1 MTHET
6 SLIIA
11 KKASQAQL
19 LFPKSQYPTHRAY
32 IELFTM
38 MLSKQDICV
47 IESDIEILSI
57 ALGNSSHQL
66 FKTVS
71 SKASLTEKLDSL
83 IFDGLKLKIDA
94 RKRLAA
100 DQSELSKDSNSAVI
114 DLIFEKYKVE
124 RAFIEAFNQQTINE
138 QKIERIEEEKAKT
151 KASPKRL
158 LEKITNKNSYDNC
171 LDATA
176 LIKKQTIKAKSLF
189 PENLYPH
196 YRRFIDFLIQQATND
211 SLRLSGA
218 EMERLSSAFGSEELA
233 AFVNLRSHNTI
244 EDKLKHIT
252 FSGLQLKISAKKRLK
267 DTGSELSTIANI
279 SVIREITKQYQG
291 KLNAIEAK
299 KNQEREAQRQAAQ
312 AKRLRDIKDAEIE
325 RLKKFSDFPQFDIK
339 NIPKGSRGE
348 TILKKL
354 LTKPISQDE
363 KNWLDNEGISSE
375 RLESKYYL
383 QLAHQH
389 YQNWKQKKLP
399 WELVNASAAY
409 RKARELKKIKKALDE
424 TYPFKDAKKDKKLRS
439 ALLTTYGGVC
449 RDLQEYGQGI
459 KFGSEAHNVTPLNFR
474 PCTLLGAIYL
484 STGEF
489 TLGHEWYDKAKER
502 GFSQAAYDND
512 IKSVYFRASDNIKSR
527 LKQNLI
533 ATGHKYDWLSK
544 P

>member
-11 KKASQAQL
+11 KKASQALL

-38 MLSKQDICV
+38 MLIKQDVCV
-47 IESDIEILSI
+47 TESDVEILSI
-57 ALGNSSHQL
+57 ALGNRSHQL

-83 IFDGLKLKIDA
+83 IFDGLKLKVDA
-94 RKRLAA
+94 RNRLA
-100 DQSELSKDSNSAVI
+100 SNETELSKHANSAVV
-114 DLIFEKYKVE
+114 DVV
-124 RAFIEAFNQQTINE
+124 IN
-138 QKIERIEEEKAKT
+138 
-151 KASPKRL
+151 
-158 LEKITNKNSYDNC
+158 
-171 LDATA
+171 
-176 LIKKQTIKAKSLF
+176 
-189 PENLYPH
+189 
-196 YRRFIDFLIQQATND
+196 
-211 SLRLSGA
+211 
-218 EMERLSSAFGSEELA
+218 
-233 AFVNLRSHNTI
+233 
-244 EDKLKHIT
+244 
-252 FSGLQLKISAKKRLK
+252 
-267 DTGSELSTIANI
+267 
-279 SVIREITKQYQG
+279 QYQG
-291 KLNAIEAK
+291 KLDEIEFSKRQAIIEQQEKALEEKREKAEALQQK
-299 KNQEREAQRQAAQ
+299 LRQERESYKAGRIDFEDFQIIN
-312 AKRLRDIKDAEIE
+312 IK
-325 RLKKFSDFPQFDIK
+325 
-339 NIPKGSRGE
+339 KGSRVD
-348 TILKKL
+348 KL
-354 LTKPISQDE
+354 LTQLRKQPISAEDM
-363 KNWLDNEGISSE
+363 KWLSDMEFSNELIE
-375 RLESKYYL
+375 TKYYL